1 MLDYKL
7 LSDYLMKH
15 YSLKHD
21 TVMLM
26 IEDEYDYIEHIMYEN
41 NPQIKELAQE
51 LIDIYMV

>member
-26 IEDEYDYIEHIMYEN
+26 IEDEYDYIEDVMYNDTPHI
-41 NPQIKELAQE
+41 KDLAQN
-51 LIDIYMV
+51 LVDIYMV